1 MTVQNIFNISPQS
14 TNYRLINS
22 ECEELWIGTELTKCK
37 YRNYEVTYM
46 RVVGEPY
53 SGGYI
58 ELTINEIKND

>member
-14 TNYRLINS
+14 TNYRLIS
-22 ECEELWIGTELTKCK
+22 GLEELWIGTELKQCK

-58 ELTINEIKND
+58 EFTINEIKND